1 MIPDYADLAFD
12 LVVFPTPPPLPPAPP
27 TATQIAAGLAMM
39 VPHVDEPCEDLEA
52 ERALHPLVVDEIS
65 EEDLEAQTPPMV
77 EEISPAAK
85 KRLIQPIQTLLMSRC
100 DFLCGGLSGFISL
113 DLSL

>member
-1 MIPDYADLAFD
+1 
-12 LVVFPTPPPLPPAPP
+12 
-27 TATQIAAGLAMM
+27 MM

-77 EEISPAAK
+77 EEILPAAK

-100 DFLCGGLSGFISL
+100 DFLWGGGLSGFISL